1 MNSTVAIVTV
11 ALVCV
16 YQEWARRTA
25 QEGMQKKIA
34 ALQAAQKADN
44 KMLLD
49 AITKW
54 TELMH
59 QHYEE
64 PVVMRLVKILENNMV
79 Q

>member
-1 MNSTVAIVTV
+1 MNSTVALVTV

-25 QEGMQKKIA
+25 LEGMQKKIA

-59 QHYEE
+59 QRYEE
-64 PVVMRLVKILENNMV
+64 PVLMKFLEANIV
-79 Q
+79 H